1 MGRPVGSDTGLS
13 RYVHKTVLR
22 NEAVSSLEPKNGG
35 KYVDCTLGGAGHTA
49 LLLSLSE
56 PTGSVLAIDQDLAAH
71 ENARVR
77 FSGDLHRLTLV
88 ESNFRHLR
96 RIASDAGF
104 APCDGILFD
113 LGVSS
118 VQFDEPERGFSYRFD
133 APLDMRMDARQATSA
148 KTLVNT
154 LTDAQ
159 LSRIFFEYGEE
170 KFSRRIASAIV
181 SRRVSKPFE
190 STGELA
196 DVVKEAIPAP
206 ARRTGPHPARR
217 VFQALRIAVNDELGA
232 LTEALDA
239 SLDIL
244 GPGARVAVISFHSL
258 EDRIVKKTFAKW
270 AEGCICPPDF
280 PVCRCGRV
288 PEGKVVTRKP
298 IVANQQEV
306 EENPRARSA
315 KLRVFEKTL

>member
-1 MGRPVGSDTGLS
+1 MSA
-13 RYVHKTVLR
+13 YVHKTVLR
-22 NEAVSSLEPKNGG
+22 NEAVSSLEPKSGG

-56 PTGSVLAIDQDLAAH
+56 PSGSVLAIDQDLAAH
-71 ENARVR
+71 ENARDFLR
-77 FSGDLHRLTLV
+77 GDMHRLTLV
-88 ESNFRHLR
+88 QSNFRYLR

-118 VQFDEPERGFSYRFD
+118 VQFDQGERGFSYRFD
-133 APLDMRMDARQATSA
+133 APLDMRMDEGQTTSA

-154 LTDAQ
+154 LTDVE
-159 LSRIFFEYGEE
+159 LSRIFFDYGEE
-170 KFSRRIASAIV
+170 KFAKRIASAIV
-181 SRRVSKPFE
+181 SRRMTKPFE

-196 DVVKEAIPAP
+196 EVVKDAIPAA

-244 GPGARVAVISFHSL
+244 RPGARVAIISFHSL

-270 AEGCICPPDF
+270 AQGCICPPDF

-288 PEGKVVTRKP
+288 PEGKVLTRKP
-298 IVANQQEV
+298 IVASQQEV

-315 KLRVFEKTL
+315 KLRVFEKAL